1 MIGLDRML
9 LRNMLDSKMTRANNE
24 TNNKELVSMIFDG
37 VVEAI
42 AKNNEQ
48 IERDFAKPE
57 TNQHCCT

>member
-9 LRNMLDSKMTRANNE
+9 LRNM
-24 TNNKELVSMIFDG
+24 LVSMIFDG